1 MMQRT
6 SIVLV
11 WHTTRMNGVK
21 PRFTHALYGDTPP
34 SSNTSVQNGNRE
46 EKEFPWLAENTTIMQ
61 QDFYGDKGLHDL
73 NIQVLSEVA
82 QEDVDE
88 FRQAEKEYAKIK
100 EQ

>member
-1 MMQRT
+1 
-6 SIVLV
+6 
-11 WHTTRMNGVK
+11 
-21 PRFTHALYGDTPP
+21 
-34 SSNTSVQNGNRE
+34 
-46 EKEFPWLAENTTIMQ
+46 MQ

-73 NIQVLSEVA
+73 NIQVLGEVA